1 MSVRLITVLAALSVI
16 AAAAPAAAAPA
27 PERPTPPADPYGLSP
42 EAFDKAMTAYF
53 NYGPPQPMPATVT
66 DRAQGQAADAAY
78 FEAFP
83 DWDQAYSPAAHAE
96 AKRLAARFKAE
107 AANLTHEQFVLRV
120 AEIAALADNGHTA
133 IGGAAFAKNTPRV
146 PLRAYWFADGLY
158 VLRAAAGQSDL
169 IGARIDAIDG
179 RPVEQ
184 VYQALRRY
192 TGGAD
197 NFRRWRTTPLFES
210 PAMLQAAGVAHETHA
225 LTLKGVLAD
234 GRPFERRV
242 EAEDRG
248 PSAPISNTSR
258 LLFPATPDDP
268 THMTSLLK
276 AGPELPA
283 SLQDSKHLFAM
294 APLDHGGLYIALGF
308 NRDADEGPIA
318 PFLSSVLERVARE
331 KPAYVVLDMRMNGG
345 GDYTTTYWFAQ
356 ALPQVSGKARL
367 YLMTGAGTFSA
378 AITTSAA
385 LKQYGEG
392 RVTVVGEPVGDR
404 LAFWAEGN
412 RYALPNTGIGI
423 GYTTGKH
430 DYHSPCTDLN
440 ICYWLNWR
448 FPVRVADLNPDL
460 PAPMT
465 FAAYRQGHDAGLDAI
480 AAREAEVAAK
490 AAVKP

>member
-1 MSVRLITVLAALSVI
+1 MFSRLPLFAAAVLLLT
-16 AAAAPAAAAPA
+16 AAPALAAP
-27 PERPTPPADPYGLSP
+27 PPQRPPVPADPYGLTP
-42 EAFDKAMTAYF
+42 DAFGKTMTAYF
-53 NYGPPQPMPATVT
+53 NYGPPQPVPATVA

-83 DWDQAYSPAAHAE
+83 DWDQAYSPAARAE
-96 AKRLAARFKAE
+96 AKRLAAKLKAE
-107 AANLTHEQFVLRV
+107 AAGLTHEQFVLRV

-133 IGGAAFAKNTPRV
+133 IGGAAFAKNTPRL
-146 PLRAYWFADGLY
+146 PIRAYWFADGLY
-158 VLRAAAGQSDL
+158 VLRAIPGQADL
-169 IGARIDAIDG
+169 LGARIDAIDG
-179 RPVEQ
+179 RPVES
-184 VYQALRRY
+184 VYASLRRY

-197 NFRRWRTTPLFES
+197 NFRRWRATPLFES
-210 PAMLQAAGVAHETHA
+210 PAMLSAAGVAREDHA
-225 LTLKGVLAD
+225 LTLRGVLAD
-234 GRPFERRV
+234 GKPFERRI

-248 PSAPISNTSR
+248 PAAPIMNTSR
-258 LLFPATPDDP
+258 LLFPASSDDA
-268 THMTSLLK
+268 THMVSLLK
-276 AGPELPA
+276 SGPDTPA
-283 SLQDSKHLFAM
+283 SWRDSKHLFLM
-294 APLDHGGLYIALGF
+294 APLEHGGLYVALGF
-308 NRDADEGPIA
+308 NRDGDGEPIA
-318 PFLSSVLERVARE
+318 PFLASVLDRIARE

-385 LKQYGEG
+385 LKEYGEG

-404 LAFWAEGN
+404 LAFFAEGN

-430 DYHSPCTDLN
+430 DYHAACKDLTT
-440 ICYWLNWR
+440 CYWLNQLY
-448 FPVRVADLNPDL
+448 PVRVGDLNPDL

-465 FAAYRQGHDAGLDAI
+465 FAAYRQGRDPGLDAV

-490 AAVKP
+490 AAKP